1 MANNFP
7 HVYLTTNRRTLPI
20 GLVHVFVPL
29 ARRIRLDA
37 SPVNFPQ
44 KVLCHV
50 QSPRGDGPYHVDT
63 YVAGSGDCVIQMQD
77 LLRHLSN
84 HVHSIPQTFLPRYL
98 NPVDSDVMLLRAA
111 NNIRRSCWHNRLS
124 YDVAQS
130 YQYLEAVIHLL
141 FFDNI
146 DVLAQEMD
154 NLELCPVD
162 CATFL
167 WDKLAPLL
175 STQART
181 LLRIH
186 CERTQ
191 ANEALEAAMVQR
203 RESTHAVRY
212 FVGLPFKHRKFDY
225 VACIIRW
232 DVSICPRYSA
242 NGFTGFW

>member
-1 MANNFP
+1 
-7 HVYLTTNRRTLPI
+7 
-20 GLVHVFVPL
+20 
-29 ARRIRLDA
+29 
-37 SPVNFPQ
+37 
-44 KVLCHV
+44 
-50 QSPRGDGPYHVDT
+50 
-63 YVAGSGDCVIQMQD
+63 
-77 LLRHLSN
+77 
-84 HVHSIPQTFLPRYL
+84 
-98 NPVDSDVMLLRAA
+98 MLLRAA

-181 LLRIH
+181 LLQIH

-232 DVSICPRYSA
+232 DATCKADETWIQRMGVDSLDRGRHQPFYKSVVLDQEATQRYVAEDNVEAVPLPENYIEQFFEKHASMAKYFQSVQVEETSGNLKRWRLVLSPESKANYPEDDAIASA
-242 NGFTGFW
+242 WVQEGVLP